1 MLFYNILD
9 PGTIFWI
16 KESIVIF
23 FLTFIHE
30 DAAILAAGFSKVE
43 HGLPLLYAYI
53 PVYLGIVAGDMLIYG
68 LGRLA
73 QTNRWL
79 KGFTCGSKDISYVS
93 LLYAA

>member
-1 MLFYNILD
+1 MLNPDTL
-9 PGTIFWI
+9 FWF

-43 HGLPLLYAYI
+43 HGLPLLFAYV
-53 PVYLGIVAGDMLIYG
+53 PVYLGIVAGDVLIYW

-73 QTNRWL
+73 QI
-79 KGFTCGSKDISYVS
+79 K
-93 LLYAA
+93 